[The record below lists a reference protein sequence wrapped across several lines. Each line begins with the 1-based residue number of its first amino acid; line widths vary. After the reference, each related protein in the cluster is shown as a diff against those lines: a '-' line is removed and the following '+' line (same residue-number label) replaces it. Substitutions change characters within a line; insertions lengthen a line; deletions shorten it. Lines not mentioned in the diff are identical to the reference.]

1 MELNDGPDS
10 IKGLNA
16 LRYDEFIGPMVKAIQ
31 EQNVIIQRQ
40 QATIQSIQDQLV
52 AIQKQLNPS
61 P

>member
-1 MELNDGPDS
+1 
-10 IKGLNA
+10 
-16 LRYDEFIGPMVKAIQ
+16 MVKAIQ
-31 EQNVIIQRQ
+31 QQQATIQTLQEQNATQ